1 MALLIQ
7 FPVSPPAWLCEELIA
22 KAKSAANQNEIPI
35 AAGIYQLKKTLST
48 EIEWQLVNTQINQT
62 IQKKNPLAHCEVL
75 AIDAAKQIL
84 NVEYLTDLAL
94 VTTLEP
100 CLYCS
105 GAILLSRIAAVYYF
119 APSTK
124 GIRLTDVLDLSMKR
138 KAKGLIA
145 GVSNHLPEVHQ
156 VESHSKPAQ
165 QLLSDFFAKQR

>member
-1 MALLIQ
+1 MIQ
-7 FPVSPPAWLCEELIA
+7 FPVSPPVWLCEELLA

-35 AAGIYQLKKTLST
+35 AAGIYRLKNALST
-48 EIEWQLVNTQINQT
+48 EIEWQLVTTQINQT
-62 IQKKNPLAHCEVL
+62 IQKKNPLAHCETL
-75 AIDAAKQIL
+75 AIDSAKQIL

-119 APSTK
+119 APSNK
-124 GIRLTDVLDLSMKR
+124 GIRLTDILDLSMKR
-138 KAKGLIA
+138 KAKGFTA

-156 VESHSKPAQ
+156 VENYSKTSQ
-165 QLLSDFFAKQR
+165 QLLSEFFAKKR